1 MELSLVRV
9 SQFLSEEWKGF
20 PTWGLPKYVWSSGF
34 IGAGTD
40 VFQIVSRVDDMTE
53 YQRYRVEYLGNLVF
67 DDLVWHQSIVS
78 LERLQT
84 FRGGLRADPD
94 DAVFWQLLMRGVLD
108 MEPEERPTDA
118 STRAVRYSAV
128 MGDRLWAMVQGE
140 RLRVCRLR
148 SYGLIFTNH
157 LDIGGTS

>member
-1 MELSLVRV
+1 MVELSLVHA
-9 SQFLSEEWKGF
+9 SQLRNVELKAI
-20 PTWGLPKYVWSSGF
+20 PTWDLPKYVWSSRF
-34 IGAGTD
+34 VGACTD
-40 VFQIVSRVDDMTE
+40 VFQIVSCVDDMTE
-53 YQRYRVEYLGNLVF
+53 YQCYRVEYLGNLLF

-94 DAVFWQLLMRGVLD
+94 DAVFWNLLMRGVLD

-140 RLRVCRLR
+140 RLRVCWLC
-148 SYGLIFTNH
+148 SH
-157 LDIGGTS
+157 V

>member
-1 MELSLVRV
+1 M
-9 SQFLSEEWKGF
+9 
-20 PTWGLPKYVWSSGF
+20 
-34 IGAGTD
+34 
-40 VFQIVSRVDDMTE
+40 SRVDDLTE

-84 FRGGLRADPD
+84 FRGGLCADPD

-140 RLRVCRLR
+140 RLRVCSLR
-148 SYGLIFTNH
+148 CRTCESHITIFGPKT
-157 LDIGGTS
+157 TYFTTYPQPP

>member
-1 MELSLVRV
+1 MGPAEVRTV
-9 SQFLSEEWKGF
+9 FQFVEARVDS
-20 PTWGLPKYVWSSGF
+20 
-34 IGAGTD
+34 
-40 VFQIVSRVDDMTE
+40 FQIVSRVDNLTE

-84 FRGGLRADPD
+84 FCGGLQTDPD
-94 DAVFWQLLMRGVLD
+94 TSVFWILLMRGVLD
-108 MEPEERPTDA
+108 LEPSERPNDA

-140 RLRVCRLR
+140 CLRVCRLF
-148 SYGLIFTNH
+148 SHDVIPSNH
-157 LDIGGTS
+157 LDIG